1 MYTLSLA
8 AALLFLG
15 AAVALPRSSDGVY
28 RSSFSPYRRTIHSR
42 DQADV
47 LAELLAT
54 KPTQASP
61 TYADDLHLRLSNI
74 WGSNTSGASTDFYS
88 GIKSQISSDIGVPYS
103 LTADVDVLV
112 GPYESI
118 GSTDNINPRSPSYS
132 IYPSAENSTDP
143 DFTISEAQLRAAIQI
158 PSSFTYGQRP
168 PVILVPGTGG
178 YGGENFQSNIIKAL
192 SGSTVGDAVWL
203 NIPGAQLDD
212 AQRNSEYVAYAV
224 NYISGISGDKNV
236 SLISWS
242 QGGLDIQWA
251 FTFWPSIRSKV
262 SDFVPVSPDFH
273 GTTLAKV
280 LCLSAGAGT
289 TDLDPCPPS
298 VIQQEYNSVFV
309 STLRAAGGADA
320 YVPTTTLYSG
330 FFDEIVEPQQ
340 GVIASAFIG
349 DARGVGAT
357 NVEAQTICFGRVAAG
372 FYGHAGMLY
381 HPLTIALVIDALSHE
396 GPGDLGRLDLNE
408 VCSNYV
414 APELTVADAVDTAA
428 QIVTAAIR
436 LLAYQPR
443 LTEEPTLM
451 PYAMA
456 VSERL

>member
-1 MYTLSLA
+1 
-8 AALLFLG
+8 
-15 AAVALPRSSDGVY
+15 V
-28 RSSFSPYRRTIHSR
+28 
-42 DQADV
+42 
-47 LAELLAT
+47 
-54 KPTQASP
+54 
-61 TYADDLHLRLSNI
+61 
-74 WGSNTSGASTDFYS
+74 DFYS
-88 GIKSQISSDIGVPYS
+88 GIKSQINSDIGVPDI
-103 LTADVDVLV
+103 LTDDVDVLV
-112 GPYESI
+112 GPYRPI
-118 GSTDNINPRSPSYS
+118 GYTNNINTRSPSS
-132 IYPSAENSTDP
+132 PIYPSVENSTDP
-143 DFTISEAQLRAAIQI
+143 DFTVPEAQLRPAIQI
-158 PSSFTYGQRP
+158 PAYFTYGQRP

-178 YGGENFQSNIIKAL
+178 YGGENFESNILKVLPGAPF
-192 SGSTVGDAVWL
+192 GDAVWL

-262 SDFVPVSPDFH
+262 LDFIAVSPDFH
-273 GTTLAKV
+273 GTTLAKA

-289 TDLDPCPPS
+289 TDLNPCPPS
-298 VIQQEYNSVFV
+298 VIQQEYNSEFV

-330 FFDEIVEPQQ
+330 FYDEIVEPQQ

-349 DARGVGAT
+349 DARGVGVT
-357 NVEAQTICFGRVAAG
+357 NVEAQRTCFGRVAAG

-381 HPLTIALVIDALSHE
+381 HPLTIALVIDALSHD
-396 GPGDLGRLDLNE
+396 GPGDLGRLDLDE

-414 APELTVADAVDTAA
+414 APGLTVGNAVDTAA

-443 LTEEPTLM
+443 LTDEPKLM
-451 PYAMA
+451 PYAMD
-456 VSERL
+456 VRVKP